1 MLSDHRTRPDRSLAH
16 RNPYQEPPPNAPPGT
31 TAAAERRRPIFP
43 TQTPS
48 HLGNLAF
55 QQTGRLNELLL
66 PEQKFLS

>member
-1 MLSDHRTRPDRSLAH
+1 MLADHRTRQDRSLAH
-16 RNPYQEPPPNAPPGT
+16 HTQYQEPPPKPPPGT
-31 TAAAERRRPIFP
+31 TAAAERRRPIDP

-48 HLGNLAF
+48 HLGKLAF